1 MVSLLATICPPL
13 TTSVSPVVP
22 VRAALQSTGEGAP
35 PEVVPRVHAEG
46 EEEDPARVGRRHLG
60 PALQDVQRPRVQ
72 GDEGRVQEVRFPPPA
87 AVILPIEIS
96 HRYASL
102 YFCVAVEH
110 EDNELISLEIIHRY
124 VELLD
129 KYFGSVSGVLNYQA
143 VHFLPP
149 FHSGQ
154 SSHFLCTGLRAGHY
168 IQL

>member
-1 MVSLLATICPPL
+1 MVSLLATKCSICPPL

-46 EEEDPARVGRRHLG
+46 EEEDPARAGRRHLG

-87 AVILPIEIS
+87 AVILPIECIKIS

-129 KYFGSVSGVLNYQA
+129 KYFGSVSGVLNYQ
-143 VHFLPP
+143 VVQFLPP
-149 FHSGQ
+149 FQ
-154 SSHFLCTGLRAGHY
+154 SSHFLCTGL
-168 IQL
+168 